1 MQVYRRSYLLGGL
14 ALLGTNFFALLI
26 PWLLKLAIESF
37 QARPAPGRAPS
48 YYALIIILAAI
59 CQGVIRIFSRTT
71 LLHAARKIE
80 YLIREELYG
89 RLTSLDLPYF
99 SRERTGDIL
108 SRFANDLTNV
118 RMLIGFGILNV
129 INTFIVYAAAL
140 ALMVR
145 ISPMLTL
152 WAVIPFP
159 VMIFVVKRISASMFR
174 RSKRAQEELARLS
187 GKIEENVSAATLIR
201 SYCREEGEI
210 AAFGKVSEDY
220 LASNMAMA
228 RLRGLMIPIMA
239 ATGALGTLIILFIG
253 VKKVIYGSM
262 TLGDFVAFNGYLAML
277 IWPTIM
283 MGWILNLM
291 QRGAASMSRISH
303 ILDARAAIV
312 DPAEPAALDTI
323 EGEIEFRNL
332 SFTYDPDTTTS
343 SYPSPSPS
351 MGQRTEGRF
360 YPQAGG
366 DEEGPVEKKDLIL
379 NDISLRITKGMKV
392 GIAGPVGSG
401 KSTLAKLIPRLYP
414 VPDGALFIDG
424 TDVNKLPLS
433 QLREAIGFV
442 PQESFLFSRTVAEN
456 IGYGREGATMRE
468 IENAAEMAGLA
479 ADLDRLPSGYD
490 TLLGERGVTLSG
502 GQRQRAAIAR
512 AIIRN
517 PAILILDDPL
527 SAVDTRTEEAIL
539 ANLAGY
545 YGDRTVLIVSHRLS
559 ALRDCDLIVLLDR
572 GKIVEQGNHGELLA
586 IDGRYAAIWLEQ
598 QLRAE
603 IETY

>member
-37 QARPAPGRAPS
+37 QARPAPGHAPS

-145 ISPMLTL
+145 ISPLLTL

-174 RSKRAQEELARLS
+174 RSKSAQEELARLS

-201 SYCREEGEI
+201 SYCREGGEI

-312 DPAEPAALDTI
+312 DPAEPASLDTI

-343 SYPSPSPS
+343 SPPSPSPS

-360 YPQAGG
+360 WPQARG
-366 DEEGPVEKKDLIL
+366 DEEGPAEKKDLIL

-456 IGYGREGATMRE
+456 IGYGREGATTWE

-586 IDGRYAAIWLEQ
+586 LDGRYAAIWLEQ